1 LNFPVAFT
9 KERLVLAVRQECIRL
24 IETGRNFVDTYLV
37 KDLMVPLSEYA
48 TVPLG
53 TTLFE
58 AMLALEKAQEE
69 FDHTKYKHRGI
80 LILDDSK
87 QVIGKLSHLHALSAL
102 EPKIDEGS
110 GIKNLGQFGFSAGF
124 LRDLRKKRRRLEAP
138 LGDLCRKAVELKVE
152 DFMHIAAEDEF
163 IDHAATLDMAIHQLV
178 QEKLLSL
185 LVTRDG
191 STIGILR
198 VADVFAAVYHHM
210 TECTLEQESL

>member
-1 LNFPVAFT
+1 VQN
-9 KERLVLAVRQECIRL
+9 
-24 IETGRNFVDTYLV
+24 YLV

-48 TVPLG
+48 TVPVG
-53 TTLFE
+53 STLFE

-80 LILDDSK
+80 LILNK
-87 QVIGKLSHLHALSAL
+87 ENRVIGKLSHLHALSAL
-102 EPKIDEGS
+102 EPRQDE
-110 GIKNLGQFGFSAGF
+110 INDIEDLGQFGFSTKFIRG
-124 LRDLRKKRRRLEAP
+124 LRKKKRRQGAP

-191 STIGILR
+191 RTIGILR

-210 TECTLEQESL
+210 TECTLEQERI